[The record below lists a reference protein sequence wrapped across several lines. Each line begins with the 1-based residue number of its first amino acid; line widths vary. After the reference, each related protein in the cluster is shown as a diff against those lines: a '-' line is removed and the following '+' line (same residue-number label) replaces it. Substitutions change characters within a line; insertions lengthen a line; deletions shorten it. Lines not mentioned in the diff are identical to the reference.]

1 MLFDLITIA
10 KVHIKI
16 EYPNNSLLFIE
27 NLCSCS
33 LKIAVCA
40 PKITAKS
47 KNCRLKITIISK
59 NYGLKIPVRVRAC
72 VRMYAR
78 AYDCQDSTSD
88 TRRTHDQRKR
98 EEGKPAYRG
107 IIADTEKKY
116 KKSLKKFGN
125 MKKPPYLCSRNQTTN
140 KFNNKITKQ

>member
-78 AYDCQDSTSD
+78 AYDCQDSTSG
-88 TRRTHDQRKR
+88 TSGTHTNGTHDNRKR
-98 EEGKPAYRG
+98 EDSGKR
-107 IIADTEKKY
+107 EKE
-116 KKSLKKFGN
+116 KS
-125 MKKPPYLCSRNQTTN
+125 
-140 KFNNKITKQ
+140 

>member
-1 MLFDLITIA
+1 MLFDLITAA

-16 EYPNNSLLFIE
+16 EYPNILLLFIE
-27 NLCSCS
+27 NLCFCS

-78 AYDCQDSTSD
+78 AYDCHDSTSG

-107 IIADTEKKY
+107 IIAGTEKKY

-125 MKKPPYLCSRNQTTN
+125 VKKPPYLCSRNRTTN
-140 KFNNKITKQ
+140 TPKGKKKKV